1 MFISTLLIILGI
13 VVSLVIVFALNA
25 PVELLAWWTGRA
37 RCRSAARTPID
48 ADVRAGPDSRLPV
61 ADHYIVYLSGVGRSS
76 GEERVEKEENFL
88 NMVEAALPGFVMVRD
103 VFPYSVS
110 NTPLTEMR
118 PLKAMWRGIPRLA
131 RRSRRLMIFYHIIFF
146 RNLLQVLVSR
156 DTRYGRAYSYGIAK
170 EMLRGLLRHG
180 YRLDQPRPVT
190 ILCISG
196 GGQTSQA
203 AAPYL
208 RAWLGA
214 PIRIISV
221 GSVLGDDEGTLD
233 VEHIY
238 HLSGSQDATQYLG
251 RVLTPGFWPVFP
263 NSAWHRF
270 VRAGRYTEIPIGPM
284 HHMGYGDYF
293 SRSVKLADGT
303 PFVRK
308 TADVV
313 IHLLKE
319 NARLRPGLAGER
331 STAGPRLSFN
341 TGHGFAEQPEQA
353 NMPLQT
359 VAVHMQGRGKL

>member
-1 MFISTLLIILGI
+1 MFISTLLLILG
-13 VVSLVIVFALNA
+13 VLVSLVIVFALNA

-37 RCRSAARTPID
+37 RCRSAARTAIEEGLP
-48 ADVRAGPDSRLPV
+48 AAAVSGFPV

-88 NMVEAALPGFVMVRD
+88 NLVETALPGFVMVRD

-118 PLKAMWRGIPRLA
+118 PLRAIWQAIPRIA
-131 RRSRRLMIFYHIIFF
+131 RRSRRLMIFYHLIFF
-146 RNLLQVLVSR
+146 RNLLQVLVSC
-156 DTRYGRAYSYGIAK
+156 DVRYGRAYSYGIAK

-190 ILCISG
+190 VLCISG
-196 GGQTSQA
+196 GGLTSQA

-208 RAWLGA
+208 RKWLGA

-233 VEHIY
+233 VEHIF
-238 HLSGSQDATQYLG
+238 HLAGSQDATQYLG

-293 SRSVKLADGT
+293 SRSVTLPDGT
-303 PFVRK
+303 PFVRQ

-313 IHLLKE
+313 IRLFKE
-319 NARLRPGLAGER
+319 NAQLRPRLASEG
-331 STAGPRLSFN
+331 SDAAPYLSFHA
-341 TGHGFAEQPEQA
+341 GDGFAEQPELGSVT
-353 NMPLQT
+353 LQT
-359 VAVHMQGRGKL
+359 VAVRARREE

>member
-1 MFISTLLIILGI
+1 MFITTLLIILG
-13 VVSLVIVFALNA
+13 VLVSLVIVFALNA
-25 PVELLAWWTGRA
+25 PVEVLAWWTGRA
-37 RCRSAARTPID
+37 RCRSAARTPIAEELPAIAASD
-48 ADVRAGPDSRLPV
+48 RPV

-88 NMVEAALPGFVMVRD
+88 NLVEGALPGFVMVRD

-118 PLKAMWRGIPRLA
+118 PLKAMWQAIPRIA

-156 DTRYGRAYSYGIAK
+156 DSRYGRAYSYGIAK

-190 ILCISG
+190 VLCISG

-208 RAWLGA
+208 RKWLGA

-221 GSVLGDDEGTLD
+221 GSVLTDDDGTLD

-263 NSAWHRF
+263 NSAGHRF
-270 VRAGRYTEIPIGPM
+270 VRSGRYTEIPIGPM

-313 IHLLKE
+313 VRLLRE
-319 NARLRPGLAGER
+319 NAHPRPGLASEGR
-331 STAGPRLSFN
+331 DVAPSLGFN
-341 TGHGFAEQPEQA
+341 AGHGLATQPEQSHI
-353 NMPLQT
+353 PLQAMT
-359 VAVHMQGRGKL
+359 VHARQEG

>member
-1 MFISTLLIILGI
+1 
-13 VVSLVIVFALNA
+13 
-25 PVELLAWWTGRA
+25 
-37 RCRSAARTPID
+37 
-48 ADVRAGPDSRLPV
+48 
-61 ADHYIVYLSGVGRSS
+61 LSGVGRSS

-88 NMVEAALPGFVMVRD
+88 NLVEGALPGFVMVRD

-118 PLKAMWRGIPRLA
+118 PLKAMWQAIPRIA
-131 RRSRRLMIFYHIIFF
+131 RRSRRLMIFYHVIFF

-156 DTRYGRAYSYGIAK
+156 DVRYGRAYSYGIAK

-190 ILCISG
+190 VLCISG

-208 RAWLGA
+208 RKWLGA

-221 GSVLGDDEGTLD
+221 GSVLGDDDGTLD
-233 VEHIY
+233 VEHIF
-238 HLSGSQDATQYLG
+238 HLSGSKDATQYLG
-251 RVLTPGFWPVFP
+251 RILTPGFWPVFP

-293 SRSVKLADGT
+293 SRSFTLPDGT

-308 TADVV
+308 TADAV
-313 IHLLKE
+313 IHLLRE
-319 NARLRPGLAGER
+319 NAHPRPGLASEG
-331 STAGPRLSFN
+331 SDAASRLSFN
-341 TGHGFAEQPEQA
+341 AGHSFTEQPEQGSV
-353 NMPLQT
+353 PLQA
-359 VAVHMQGRGKL
+359 VAVHARRED